1 MWMRAGPGA
10 RILAARKPTKSALPG
25 SMVAASEAMVACWM
39 VRSVAFNQISEAGL
53 GRELSISMAAAKGL
67 LPGTTGR
74 WAAYLIGRMSSG
86 RRSLGASAAKAERE
100 NRARA
105 RRKASMKSMVAR
117 LAARGHGGPRRQT
130 GNRSGRP
137 DRRLAP
143 GGVGQMRGARNR
155 DRKSVA

>member
-25 SMVAASEAMVACWM
+25 SMVAAWEAIVACWM
-39 VRSVAFNQISEAGL
+39 VRSVEFNQISEAGL
-53 GRELSISMAAAKGL
+53 AREISISMAPAKVL
-67 LPGTTGR
+67 SPGTSVR
-74 WAAYLIGRMSSG
+74 SAAYWIGRMSSG

-100 NRARA
+100 HRARA
-105 RRKASMKSMVAR
+105 RRKGSMKSMVAW

-143 GGVGQMRGARNR
+143 GGRERVVEGKRG
-155 DRKSVA
+155 D